1 MVDMSIGLGMGEG
14 AKGSLS
20 PGYEA
25 EINAMAAAKW
35 GKARIEVA
43 ALSAE
48 IRDRLTKLEPVTQI
62 YEDLR
67 QAGKVTV
74 SERSFHRWT
83 KPIQAAVA
91 SITMKAAPVAAGAL
105 SVPAKPSGRPVP
117 APSPISER
125 VRAVSGSG
133 VDAGTSRV
141 ITAGGK
147 RLITATAPIGDLW
160 GNSEANEENTDG
172 ND

>member
-1 MVDMSIGLGMGEG
+1 
-14 AKGSLS
+14 
-20 PGYEA
+20 
-25 EINAMAAAKW
+25 MAAAKW

-91 SITMKAAPVAAGAL
+91 SITMKAAPVAAGAH
-105 SVPAKPSGRPVP
+105 SVP
-117 APSPISER
+117 ER
-125 VRAVSGSG
+125 VRAESGSG
-133 VDAGTSRV
+133 EEAGTSRV

>member
-1 MVDMSIGLGMGEG
+1 
-14 AKGSLS
+14 
-20 PGYEA
+20 
-25 EINAMAAAKW
+25 MAAAKW

-91 SITMKAAPVAAGAL
+91 SITMKAAPVAAGAH

-125 VRAVSGSG
+125 VRAVS
-133 VDAGTSRV
+133 GTSRV